1 MTTNSLTALITGG
14 TSGIG
19 RAAANK
25 LAQLGIH
32 VIVVGRNA
40 ERGEKTVAEIRA
52 AGGEADFIST
62 DLRDASSAREVA
74 RRAVELGTGHV
85 DILINNAG
93 IFPFGPTHETTEEVF
108 ESVYSLNVK
117 APNGKIPA
125 LLIRIST
132 WPFPSST
139 ALLATSRALDASR
152 RSDDIKSASPPAA
165 RISATVFSPRS
176 ALRPTTMTW
185 MPSWA
190 SLLAAARPIPLV
202 PPVISAVNELV
213 VICNFP

>member
-40 ERGEKTVAEIRA
+40 ERGEKSVAEIRA
-52 AGGEADFIST
+52 AGGEADFISS
-62 DLRDASSAREVA
+62 DLRDALSAREVA
-74 RRAVELGTGHV
+74 TRKYGALTLSEYTLSNTS
-85 DILINNAG
+85 
-93 IFPFGPTHETTEEVF
+93 
-108 ESVYSLNVK
+108 SVVSCVG
-117 APNGKIPA
+117 PNGKIPA